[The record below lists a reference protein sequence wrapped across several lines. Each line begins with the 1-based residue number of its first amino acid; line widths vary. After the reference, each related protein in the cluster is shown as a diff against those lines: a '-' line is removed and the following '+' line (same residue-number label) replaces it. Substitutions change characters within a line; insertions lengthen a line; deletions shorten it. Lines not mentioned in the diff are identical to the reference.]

1 MSQIFETAMLLCFGA
16 SWPLALFKNYKS
28 GTATG
33 MSLPFLLL
41 ITLGYIFGLTAKVA
55 SDNYT
60 YVFWVYIF
68 NLSLLVLNLMV
79 YVRNSNLDRG
89 IEAEKTTGKIRYN

>member
-16 SWPLALFKNYKS
+16 SWPLALIKNYKS
-28 GTATG
+28 ATAKG
-33 MSLPFLLL
+33 MSLPFLML

-68 NLSLLVLNLMV
+68 NLSLLVLNLLV

-89 IEAEKTTGKIRYN
+89 IKTEKKTRKISYN